1 MRALERPRLPAIL
14 ANTLVF
20 ASGRSKP
27 LTTPDQLSVYEILK
41 HKQLVLLEGAV
52 EPVET
57 RLK

>member
-1 MRALERPRLPAIL
+1 MAL
-14 ANTLVF
+14 
-20 ASGRSKP
+20 ASRNLRGIS

-41 HKQLVLLEGAV
+41 HNQLVLLEGAV

>member
-1 MRALERPRLPAIL
+1 MNVPASNLPGI
-14 ANTLVF
+14 T
-20 ASGRSKP
+20 

>member
-1 MRALERPRLPAIL
+1 MALPGI
-14 ANTLVF
+14 T
-20 ASGRSKP
+20 